1 MTTHRL
7 FREQLIPR
15 PIEDVFAFFADAR
28 NLEAITPSWLRFEML
43 TPQPVTMQ
51 AGAIL
56 QYSLRLHGWPIHWTT
71 AITVW
76 RPPFEFVDVQLRGP
90 YRLWHHRHTFE
101 TVGDATRMIDEVDY
115 RLPFGWAGSLAHG
128 LFVRRDLQAIFDYRQ
143 ETVARL
149 TKLDS

>member
-1 MTTHRL
+1 M
-7 FREQLIPR
+7 REQLIPR
-15 PIEDVFAFFADAR
+15 PIDEVFAYFADAE
-28 NLEAITPSWLRFEML
+28 NLEAITPPWLRFEML
-43 TPQPVTMQ
+43 TPQPVAMH

-101 TVGDATRMIDEVDY
+101 AVGNATRMVDVVDY
-115 RLPFGWAGSLAHG
+115 RLPLGWAGSLMHG
-128 LFVRRDLQAIFDYRQ
+128 LFVRRDLQAIFNYRQ
-143 ETVARL
+143 ETVARF
-149 TKLDS
+149 TSLDS

>member
-1 MTTHRL
+1 MTTFRL
-7 FREQLIPR
+7 TREQLIPR
-15 PIEDVFAFFADAR
+15 PIDEVFAFFADAGK
-28 NLEAITPSWLRFEML
+28 LEAITPSWLRFEML
-43 TPQPVTMQ
+43 TPQPMTMQ

-101 TVGDATRMIDEVDY
+101 AVGNATRMVDEVNY
-115 RLPFGWAGSLAHG
+115 RLPLGWVGSLAHG

-143 ETVARL
+143 ETVAGL
-149 TKLDS
+149 TSLES